1 MALTALIY
9 SGGLGMVAILVII
22 GTRYACYVDNRGD
35 QTCLPYQFCFGMPSF
50 LKGTRH
56 ACHIFKI

>member
-35 QTCLPYQFCFGMPSF
+35 QTRLPYQFCFEPGMP
-50 LKGTRH
+50 
-56 ACHIFKI
+56 AIFSERD